1 MNAVWIVVGLAV
13 LGALAAIYGWSQ
25 RRRRETDLGI
35 VSQQWVAEQRF
46 SQKQDPR

>member
-1 MNAVWIVVGLAV
+1 MNGVWIVAGLGV
-13 LGALAAIYGWSQ
+13 LAAIAAIVAWSQ
-25 RRRRETDLGI
+25 RRRRQTDLGI